1 MLKCTNDSLKL
12 LVLELLD
19 YLLWELISI
28 SMFMFVWIVGLEDRQ
43 RSKGNNI
50 FTNSLL
56 GTIMQDGSIR
66 EKSNDTYGFYS
77 KKPV

>member
-1 MLKCTNDSLKL
+1 
-12 LVLELLD
+12 
-19 YLLWELISI
+19 
-28 SMFMFVWIVGLEDRQ
+28 MFMFVWIVGLEDRQ